1 LLRDRR
7 LPGPF
12 EPLFEPLLVMATI
25 IPEHGLHPRILPL
38 QCHLLFSGRPEEPG
52 SSQEHHLESAKRKEL
67 RKIAHHLHPVILIGD
82 GGVSDAVI
90 AETNRALDDHELI
103 KVKVNALDRDD
114 RSRMIDALI
123 EACQAEAIQRIGK
136 VAIIY
141 RRNPEA
147 KPELSNITRAGR

>member
-1 LLRDRR
+1 
-7 LPGPF
+7 
-12 EPLFEPLLVMATI
+12 
-25 IPEHGLHPRILPL
+25 
-38 QCHLLFSGRPEEPG
+38 
-52 SSQEHHLESAKRKEL
+52 LESAKRKEL
-67 RKIAHHLHPVILIGD
+67 RKIAHHLQPVILIGD
-82 GGVSDAVI
+82 GGASEAVI

-114 RSRMIDALI
+114 RSRMIDALV

-136 VAIIY
+136 VAVIY